1 MSDDRQLVVFTLGQ
15 EQYGIPIRQVNEIVR
30 MQKVTHLPDTAAFIE
45 GITNLRG
52 KIIPVVDFRKRFGLS
67 AGEETDQTRIIVVS
81 INANPVGV
89 IVDAVTEVLTVGE
102 EDIEP
107 LGAVIAGI
115 DTKYIDGIGKI
126 GEALV
131 ILMNLDKV
139 FSDNEQDALQ
149 EAQE

>member
-1 MSDDRQLVVFTLGQ
+1 MSDRQLVVFTLGQ

-45 GITNLRG
+45 GVTNLRG

-67 AGEETDQTRIIVVS
+67 AGEENDLTRIIVVRVNDNS
-81 INANPVGV
+81 VGV
-89 IVDAVTEVLTVGE
+89 IVDAVTEVLTLKE

-107 LGAVIAGI
+107 LGAAIAGI
-115 DTKYIDGIGKI
+115 DAKYIEGIGKV
-126 GEALV
+126 GEELV

-139 FSDNEQDALQ
+139 FSEAEQELLQ